1 MAEQPMPKPGRE
13 GVFPALMAD
22 IEDRNEKGRLTYG
35 RDLETFN
42 GRDALRDAYEEALDL
57 AVYLKQA
64 LMEREAMRQDLRR
77 SFAYGNLHLSNHS
90 VTREQIDRAA
100 EAIAREES

>member
-1 MAEQPMPKPGRE
+1 MSEQPMPVTTARSE
-13 GVFPALMAD
+13 GVFPALMED
-22 IEDRNEKGRLTYG
+22 IEARNEKGRLTYG

-64 LMEREAMRQDLRR
+64 LMEREA
-77 SFAYGNLHLSNHS
+77 GGG
-90 VTREQIDRAA
+90 
-100 EAIAREES
+100 